1 MKQILS
7 LLLLLFFL
15 SSHAQEEVTKLWVES
30 FAGTDAVPEEMR
42 LLPLDVSGRQQMRSQ
57 SPQIRAL
64 LKLLTEKV
72 LEGEI
77 PAYSKDD
84 LKSRY
89 VDLLGRREALAQKT
103 QYVSEDPLAPLCN
116 NMRLGQFFE
125 VDSMSGAIS
134 KQTVWIELLWDPDP
148 GNAQALSFCYIKVA
162 KIPPSLHFHH
172 KGRKVSLRDFFD
184 VEAYHYL
191 PFMVHYPEEWGV
203 QSCGRI
209 TCGSLLDCYLLR
221 ATLESG
227 ELDVLE
233 RVFGYRKR

>member
-77 PAYSKDD
+77 PAYTKDD
-84 LKSRY
+84 LKRTY
-89 VDLLGRREALAQKT
+89 EDVVRRREVLAQKT

-148 GNAQALSFCYIKVA
+148 DCPRSQSGWCSPCAGSQDESDRR
-162 KIPPSLHFHH
+162 SL
-172 KGRKVSLRDFFD
+172 G
-184 VEAYHYL
+184 
-191 PFMVHYPEEWGV
+191 PEERRACHWG
-203 QSCGRI
+203 R
-209 TCGSLLDCYLLR
+209 R
-221 ATLESG
+221 SG
-227 ELDVLE
+227 
-233 RVFGYRKR
+233 